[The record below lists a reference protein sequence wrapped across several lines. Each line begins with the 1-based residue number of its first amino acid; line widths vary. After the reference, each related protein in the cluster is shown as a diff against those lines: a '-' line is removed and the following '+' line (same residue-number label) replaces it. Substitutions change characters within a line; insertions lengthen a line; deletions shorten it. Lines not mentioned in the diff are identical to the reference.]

1 MTTTEPKS
9 ALVGQLQL
17 ITDWLNN
24 ITLEAAWMAPQGEKW
39 TIEQEFG
46 HLLKSTY
53 GIVRLF
59 GEPARANWRRADRPS
74 RTYDE
79 VVAQYKIALPMLPPG
94 ANPVPPGDPALL
106 TQQRA
111 AWQQTTA
118 DVETTLAGVS
128 ADELM
133 GNTVWKHPLIGPM
146 TGLEMI
152 YFSDYHTGHHL
163 ASFLHKQ
170 GLVS

>member
-9 ALVGQLQL
+9 ALIGQLHL
-17 ITDWLNN
+17 ITNWLNDGS
-24 ITLEAAWMAPQGEKW
+24 LEAAWMAPQGEKW

-59 GEPARANWRRADRPS
+59 GEPARANWRPADRAS

-79 VVAQYKIALPMLPPG
+79 VVAQYKIALPLLPPG
-94 ANPVPPGDPALL
+94 ANPVHPGDPTLL
-106 TQQRA
+106 TRQRA
-111 AWQQTTA
+111 AWQQTVA
-118 DVETTLAGVS
+118 DVETTLTGVS

-133 GNTVWKHPLIGPM
+133 GNTVWKHPLLGPV
-146 TGLEMI
+146 TGLEMV
-152 YFSDYHTGHHL
+152 YFSDYHTIHHL
-163 ASFLHKQ
+163 TSFQQKQ
-170 GLVS
+170 DSVN